1 MARNGHPSTLI
12 QNRNDKQ
19 AEIASPILARL
30 GNIYKAVVVTET
42 LAGES
47 LIDPRGQGRVAAY
60 IPSLGMTPEEPRI
73 FQHAKTGSMFHVPDK
88 TGTEI
93 LVFFA
98 NVSSMEDSFWF
109 ATVSDTVDIVAGGIK
124 GNPKIDGS
132 GIGEGAF
139 ADTPVLKDI
148 KDENEA
154 ELDGAELTNSA
165 FNRILGAQGTFSDD
179 LRGTTFTSPLRDGG
193 YKNSKGEQSTQH
205 SKVYGMKTSGGSSIS
220 IDDGSIADDGT
231 LYPEQIKI
239 TTSSGAGVT
248 LDGGNDFI
256 YIVNSSGSGWVEIGA
271 GGEVNVYA
279 KGSLNMRT
287 QKDFNLRADKNINIE
302 AGENINMRSVK
313 TTKINTNEELHLRSK
328 GNQFL
333 QSESTMNINVGI
345 NCVVTTGMTL
355 ELNGPIAPTSELIL
369 LASKA
374 DIDENLESIILKET
388 IVSEMPSHEPCIRPH
403 AKILTTSAFAVSQAS
418 LEGLKNSG
426 IQK

>member
-30 GNIYKAVVVTET
+30 GNIYKAVVVTKT
-42 LAGES
+42 LAGET
-47 LIDPRGQGRVAAY
+47 LIDPTGQGRVAAY

-109 ATVSDTVDIVAGGIK
+109 ATVSDTVDVVTGGVK
-124 GNPKIDGS
+124 GDPRVDGS

-139 ADTPVLKDI
+139 AETPVLKDI

-154 ELDGAELTNSA
+154 ELDGAEVKNSA

-179 LRGTTFTSPLRDGG
+179 LRGPTTSSPRRDAG
-193 YKNSKGEQSTQH
+193 YRNSEGKQSTQH
-205 SKVYGMKTSGGSSIS
+205 SKIYGMQTSGGSSIS
-220 IDDGSIADDGT
+220 IDDGSIADDGSIH
-231 LYPEQIKI
+231 PEQIKI
-239 TTSSGAGVT
+239 TTSSGSAIT

-256 YIVNSSGSGWVEIGA
+256 HIINSSGSGWIEIGA
-271 GGEVNVYA
+271 SGEVNVYA
-279 KGSLNMRT
+279 KGSMNMRS

-345 NCVVTTGMTL
+345 NCNVTTGMTL

-369 LASKA
+369 LTSKP

-388 IVSEMPSHEPCIRPH
+388 IVSEMPSHEPFTRPH
-403 AKILTTSAFAVSQAS
+403 AKILTTSDFAVSQAS
-418 LEGLKNSG
+418 EEGLKNSG
-426 IQK
+426 LK

>member
-1 MARNGHPSTLI
+1 MADSTLVQSKNKI
-12 QNRNDKQ
+12 ESEMTN
-19 AEIASPILARL
+19 PILAKL
-30 GNIYKAVVVTET
+30 GNIYKAIVIVKTE
-42 LAGES
+42 AGES
-47 LIDPRGQGRVAAY
+47 LIDPTGQGRVCAY
-60 IPSLGMTPEEPRI
+60 IPSLGMDPEQPRI
-73 FQHAKTGSMFHVPDK
+73 FTHAKTGSMFHVPDK
-88 TGTEI
+88 TGMEI

-98 NVSSMEDSFWF
+98 GDGDSDDSYWF

-124 GNPKIDGS
+124 GNPKVDGS

-139 ADTPVLKDI
+139 AETAVLKDI
-148 KDENEA
+148 VDADEA
-154 ELDGAELTNSA
+154 ELDGAEITNSA

-179 LRGTTFTSPLRDGG
+179 LRGPTFTSPRRDGG
-193 YKNSKGEQSTQH
+193 YINSNGEQSTQH

-328 GNQFL
+328 GNQFH
-333 QSESTMNINVGI
+333 QSEAGMNINVGV
-345 NCVVTTGMTL
+345 NCIVTTGKNL
-355 ELNGPIAPTSELIL
+355 ELNGPLAPTSELIL
-369 LASKA
+369 LTPNGKP

-388 IVSEMPSHEPCIRPH
+388 IVSEMPSHEPCTRPH
-403 AKILTTSAFAVSQAS
+403 AKILTTSDFAVSQAS
-418 LEGLKNSG
+418 VEGLKNSG